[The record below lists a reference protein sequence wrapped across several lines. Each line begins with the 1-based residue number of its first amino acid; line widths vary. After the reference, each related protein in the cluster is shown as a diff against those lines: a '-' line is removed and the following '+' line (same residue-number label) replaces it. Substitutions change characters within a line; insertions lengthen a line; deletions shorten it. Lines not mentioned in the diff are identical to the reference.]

1 MSAANLPNL
10 QKNPSEVG
18 FWLRLRQVR
27 FQGQRIDY
35 IAYFFIAPYFLLFLL
50 LKLVPILFGVYVS
63 FTNWSITK
71 APRWVGLANYQ
82 RLLEDEWVVRVWG
95 NTAKLALLI
104 LPGTIVVALLFAL
117 YANRRWWLSGLVRT
131 FVFAPKTVAI
141 TVTALIW
148 VWILEKETGLV
159 NLLLAQLGFAKVG
172 WLTTPIWVLP
182 VLATVTVWWGVGYHM
197 VIVLAGLQEI
207 SSELLE
213 AARLD
218 GANDRQLF
226 WKITLPLLRPALI
239 LVITLELIASFRI
252 FGQVHLMTGGGPGGK
267 SATIVSYIYSTGF
280 SRFQLGYAATLSLLL
295 FVTILLVSW
304 IRVLFVKE
312 LDV

>member
-1 MSAANLPNL
+1 MSVAKSSIL
-10 QKNPSEVG
+10 QEKQRGVD
-18 FWLRLRQVR
+18 WWARLRQAR
-27 FQGQRIDY
+27 FQGRRIDY
-35 IAYFFIAPYFLLFLL
+35 IAYLFIGPYCLLFLF
-50 LKLVPILFGVYVS
+50 LKIVPIIFGVYVS

-95 NTAKLALLI
+95 NTARLALLI
-104 LPGTIVVALLFAL
+104 VPGTIVVALLFAL

-148 VWILEKETGLV
+148 VWILEKETGLL
-159 NLLLAQLGFAKVG
+159 NLLLFDLGFAKVG
-172 WLTTPIWVLP
+172 WLTTPTWVIP
-182 VLATVTVWWGVGYHM
+182 VLAVVTIWWGVGYHM

-207 SSELLE
+207 SRELLE

-218 GANDRQLF
+218 GANEQQLF
-226 WKITLPLLRPALI
+226 WRITLPLLRPALI
-239 LVITLELIASFRI
+239 LVVTLELIATFRI
-252 FGQVHLMTGGGPGGK
+252 FGQVQLMTGGGPGGK

-304 IRVLFVKE
+304 LRVLFIKD
-312 LDV
+312 LDA

>member
-1 MSAANLPNL
+1 MSAAKLPNL
-10 QKNPSEVG
+10 QKQQPEAP
-18 FWLRLRQVR
+18 FWLHLRQLR
-27 FQGQRIDY
+27 FQGKRIDF
-35 IAYFFIAPYFLLFLL
+35 IAYLFITPYFLLFLL
-50 LKLVPILFGVYVS
+50 LKLLPILFGVYVS

-82 RLLEDEWVVRVWG
+82 RLLDDEWVVRVWG
-95 NTAKLALLI
+95 NTTKLALLI

-172 WLTTPIWVLP
+172 WLTTSTWVLP
-182 VLATVTVWWGVGYHM
+182 VLATVTIWWGVGYHM

-207 SSELLE
+207 SNELLE

-218 GANDRQLF
+218 GANDWQLF